1 MVPGFD
7 RPTWPCAKGRNT
19 IVNQTKRA
27 MAMTVIVA
35 VAALLPRSHLADG
48 NNANDPKPPVTN
60 REILRL
66 VNDLRADIIKLQ
78 ATVGT
83 APTVGTP
90 QTPLAS
96 KIDALQAVAAKRG
109 VAILQ
114 VVPRTSGRTADGAHY
129 FGPRYFVMGST
140 IQGFH
145 HTVAFGTEITQ
156 SNPNHTLPA
165 GSYMF
170 ETQQPRPLDDD
181 VRCAIPQPFRGH
193 QNINRVIN
201 YPLHSLYDDAMFY
214 EPAFGSAGSTTAT
227 STTSTSTNPSL
238 GTRCRSMRIHLGG
251 NRKFDYGAAV
261 LKFDGTQGFE
271 VVHRLPPSWITAKR
285 RVSSYYGSVRITKLE

>member
-1 MVPGFD
+1 MV
-7 RPTWPCAKGRNT
+7 NH
-19 IVNQTKRA
+19 TKRA
-27 MAMTVIVA
+27 LAMTVIA
-35 VAALLPRSHLADG
+35 VSALLPMSHLADG
-48 NNANDPKPPVTN
+48 NNANDPKPAPTNQDVLNAVTRQITDI
-60 REILRL
+60 RELL
-66 VNDLRADIIKLQ
+66 
-78 ATVGT
+78 VGT
-83 APTVGTP
+83 S
-90 QTPLAS
+90 QTSLAS
-96 KIDALQAVAAKRG
+96 KIDALDSKVAALQAVAAKRG

-114 VVPRTSGRTADGAHY
+114 VVPRTSGRTADGTHY

-170 ETQQPRPLDDD
+170 ETQQPRPFDDD
-181 VRCAIPQPFRGH
+181 VRCAILQPFRGH

-214 EPAFGSAGSTTAT
+214 EPAFGSTTAT

-251 NRKFDYGAAV
+251 SRKFDYGAAV

>member
-1 MVPGFD
+1 M
-7 RPTWPCAKGRNT
+7 NH
-19 IVNQTKRA
+19 TKRA
-27 MAMTVIVA
+27 LAMTVIA
-35 VAALLPRSHLADG
+35 VAALLPRSHFADG

-60 REILRL
+60 REILEVVNRL
-66 VNDLRADIIKLQ
+66 ETAIIQLQ

-114 VVPRTSGRTADGAHY
+114 VVPRASGNGHHY
-129 FGPRYFVMGST
+129 HNPRYFVMGST

-156 SNPNHTLPA
+156 ASTNHTLPA

-170 ETQQPRPLDDD
+170 ELQQPRPPDDD
-181 VRCAIPQPFRGH
+181 ARCAVPQPFRGH
-193 QNINRVIN
+193 PNIAGAIAGE
-201 YPLHSLYDDAMFY
+201 LHSVYEDAMIY
-214 EPAFGSAGSTTAT
+214 EPAFGSTTAT
-227 STTSTSTNPSL
+227 STTSTIPSL
-238 GTRCRSMRIHLGG
+238 EFRCRVMRIHSAGG
-251 NRKFDYGAAV
+251 YRKFDSGAAV

-271 VVHRLPPSWITAKR
+271 VRHKIPASWITAGR
-285 RVSSYYGSVRITKLE
+285 SLSSYYGSVRITKLE